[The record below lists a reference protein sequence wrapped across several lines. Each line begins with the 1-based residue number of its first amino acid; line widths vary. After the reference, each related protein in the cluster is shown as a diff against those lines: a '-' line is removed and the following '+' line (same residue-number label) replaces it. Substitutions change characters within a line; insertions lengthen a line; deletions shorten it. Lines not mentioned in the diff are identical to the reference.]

1 MVRLV
6 LCPLFMRCLVFMAAY
21 NWDVMWLDVVVL
33 APLIVLGVERA
44 CQRGQMLSVLY
55 YTGIVHPVQLLPLDY
70 AVYFSG
76 TLFHRTVN
84 RTQSG
89 GRTHLCPARFPQTGW
104 HQKLLCQGSPPFWRL
119 FPARRRYGGSA
130 SSAYTFRTALYGV

>member
-1 MVRLV
+1 MDDLV
-6 LCPLFMRCLVFMAAY
+6 LCPLLCAVWFYGSLQLGC
-21 NWDVMWLDVVVL
+21 DVAGCCCPCTAHRPWCR
-33 APLIVLGVERA
+33 AA